1 MCVCVCVYIH
11 IYVYIYIYLPS
22 PPPSTLYVIT
32 EHQAGF
38 AMLCSNFPLTIYFT
52 HDTVYMGF
60 SGGASGKESPANAG
74 EASLIPESGGSLGV
88 GNDNPL

>member
-1 MCVCVCVYIH
+1 
-11 IYVYIYIYLPS
+11 
-22 PPPSTLYVIT
+22 
-32 EHQAGF
+32 
-38 AMLCSNFPLTIYFT
+38 MLWSDFPLTIYFT
-52 HDTVYMGF
+52 HDTIYMGF